1 MIPSNVRYVTRP
13 LAQVLRQCP
22 SKVAVLEGARAVG
35 KTMLVQT
42 ELPDGYHY
50 ETLADKR
57 TFEYASSHLDE
68 WVDSL
73 PTPCII
79 DEAQRIPDL
88 PLSVKGVIDKQTGST
103 PFFHSYWFS
112 INHPRWARRTGSP
125 YPPFPALH
133 LISPNTQRNQ

>member
-103 PFFHSYWFS
+103 PFSFLLVQHQ
-112 INHPRWARRTGSP
+112 SP
-125 YPPFPALH
+125 EMG
-133 LISPNTQRNQ
+133 